1 MSLDDL
7 TSQQHLSPEE
17 RRKLLRAFADR
28 MLLKVTAMDDPE
40 DLPGV
45 EKAMRV
51 AAVIERVYSRCDRAE
66 RQIRDKAPDPNKL
79 EAERAIHETA
89 AIKARVSL
97 ANTLKWGDERRRD
110 LGQWWEAAQNIT
122 NTATQ
127 AQPPAAQTA
136 KASAPEVFYTDLTD
150 DIEAACAELALK
162 KRATAQP
169 TQIPIPPLRGPPLQ
183 SG

>member
-1 MSLDDL
+1 
-7 TSQQHLSPEE
+7 
-17 RRKLLRAFADR
+17 
-28 MLLKVTAMDDPE
+28 MDDPQ

-66 RQIRDKAPDPNKL
+66 RQIRDKTPDPNKL

-97 ANTLKWGDERRRD
+97 ANTLKWGDERRPD

-122 NTATQ
+122 NPATQ
-127 AQPPAAQTA
+127 AHAPAAQTA
-136 KASAPEVFYTDLTD
+136 TASDPEVIYTDLTD
-150 DIEAACAELALK
+150 DIEAARAELVLK
-162 KRATAQP
+162 KRAEAYSA
-169 TQIPIPPLRGPPLQ
+169 QIPIPPAAWAAASIWLK
-183 SG
+183 